1 MKKQKN
7 NGTEGQI
14 MTDRDVEHLDLNIYW
29 GALSEEEQLALHQLL
44 SKAHQGY
51 ERVKENVKR

>member
-1 MKKQKN
+1 
-7 NGTEGQI
+7 
-14 MTDRDVEHLDLNIYW
+14 MTDRDIEHLDLNIYW

-51 ERVKENVKR
+51 ERVKENVKRQR